1 MRVLFI
7 TSTRIG
13 DAVLSTGLLDYLCKT
28 YQGIEVTVASGVLS
42 APLFRQFPGVRRV
55 IEIKKGSFNSHW
67 IKLWSNTIGTAWD
80 LVVDLRGSA
89 LSYILIT
96 KRRKIIGRPSS
107 GEHRVETLGR
117 LFELSPPPSPRLEI
131 ENYKRE
137 RDLEGIA
144 SHGII
149 GLGVTANWLPKIW
162 PGARFVELADALT
175 KKNGTFENA
184 KVAIFGGPGEEAL
197 AKPILDALGDQAV
210 DFVGNLTITET
221 AAFIKKCKVFV
232 GNDSGLM
239 HMSAALGVPT
249 LGLFGPSMPE
259 HYGPWGPHAHSVRSD
274 ISFQELVQTPQ
285 FDHRKTDNLMQG
297 LSSKKVLKA
306 LEKLVLELSEKGHNW

>member
-1 MRVLFI
+1 M
-7 TSTRIG
+7 
-13 DAVLSTGLLDYLCKT
+13 
-28 YQGIEVTVASGVLS
+28 ASGVLS

-89 LSYILIT
+89 LSYVLIT

-131 ENYKRE
+131 ENYKRD

-184 KVAIFGGPGEEAL
+184 KVAVFGGPGEEAL
-197 AKPILDALGDQAV
+197 ANPILDALGDQAV

-221 AAFIKKCKVFV
+221 AAFLKKCKVFV

-249 LGLFGPSMPE
+249 VGLFGPSMPE
-259 HYGPWGPHAHSVRSD
+259 HYGPWGPHARSVRSD
-274 ISFQELVQTPQ
+274 ISFKELVQTPQ

-306 LEKLVLELSEKGHNW
+306 LEKLVSELSEKGHQW

>member
-42 APLFRQFPGVRRV
+42 APLFRQFPGVCRV

-131 ENYKRE
+131 ENYKRD

-221 AAFIKKCKVFV
+221 AAFLKKCKVFV

-259 HYGPWGPHAHSVRSD
+259 HYGPWGPHARSVRSD
-274 ISFQELVQTPQ
+274 ISFKELVQTPQ

-306 LEKLVLELSEKGHNW
+306 LEKLVSELSEKGHNW

>member
-221 AAFIKKCKVFV
+221 AAFLKKCKVFV

>member
-221 AAFIKKCKVFV
+221 AAFLKKCKVFV

-249 LGLFGPSMPE
+249 VGLFGPSMPE
-259 HYGPWGPHAHSVRSD
+259 HYGPWGPHARSVRSD
-274 ISFQELVQTPQ
+274 ISFKELVQTPQ
-285 FDHRKTDNLMQG
+285 FDHRKTENLMQG

-306 LEKLVLELSEKGHNW
+306 LEKLVSELSEKGHQW

>member
-131 ENYKRE
+131 ENYKSY
-137 RDLEGIA
+137 RDLEAIA

-249 LGLFGPSMPE
+249 VGLFGPSMPE
-259 HYGPWGPHAHSVRSD
+259 HYGPWGPHARSVRSD
-274 ISFQELVQTPQ
+274 ISFKELVQTPQ

>member
-13 DAVLSTGLLDYLCKT
+13 DAVLSTGLLDYLCRT
-28 YQGIEVTVASGVLS
+28 YQGIEVTVASGVLP

-67 IKLWSNTIGTAWD
+67 IKLWSNIIGTAWD

-131 ENYKRE
+131 ENYKRD
-137 RDLEGIA
+137 RGLEGIE
-144 SHGII
+144 SHRII
-149 GLGVTANWLPKIW
+149 GLGVAANWLPKIW

-184 KVAIFGGPGEEAL
+184 KVAVFGGPGEEAL
-197 AKPILDALGDQAV
+197 ANPILDALGDQAV

-221 AAFIKKCKVFV
+221 AAFLKKCKVFV

-259 HYGPWGPHAHSVRSD
+259 HYGPWGPHARSVRSD
-274 ISFQELVQTPQ
+274 ISFKELVQTPQ

-306 LEKLVLELSEKGHNW
+306 LEKLVSELSEKGHQW

>member
-221 AAFIKKCKVFV
+221 AAFLKKCKVFV

-249 LGLFGPSMPE
+249 VGLFGPSMPE
-259 HYGPWGPHAHSVRSD
+259 HYGPWGPHARSVRSD
-274 ISFQELVQTPQ
+274 ISFKELVQTPQ

-306 LEKLVLELSEKGHNW
+306 LEKLALELSEKGHNW

>member
-221 AAFIKKCKVFV
+221 AAFLKKCKVFV

-249 LGLFGPSMPE
+249 VGLFGPSMPE
-259 HYGPWGPHAHSVRSD
+259 HYGPWGPHARSVRSD
-274 ISFQELVQTPQ
+274 ISFKELVQTPQ

>member
-117 LFELSPPPSPRLEI
+117 LFELSPPPPPRLEI
-131 ENYKRE
+131 ENYKRD

-221 AAFIKKCKVFV
+221 AAFLKKCKVFV

-249 LGLFGPSMPE
+249 VGLFGPSMPE
-259 HYGPWGPHAHSVRSD
+259 HYGPWGPHARSVRSD
-274 ISFQELVQTPQ
+274 ISFKELVQTPQ
-285 FDHRKTDNLMQG
+285 FDHRKTENLMQG

-306 LEKLVLELSEKGHNW
+306 LEKLVSELSEKGHQW

>member
-1 MRVLFI
+1 MKVLFI

-28 YQGIEVTVASGVLS
+28 YKGIEVTVASGILS
-42 APLFRQFPGVRRV
+42 APLFRQFPGVRQV
-55 IEIKKGSFNSHW
+55 IEIKKGAFNSHW

-96 KRRKIIGRPSS
+96 KQRKIIGRPSF
-107 GEHRVETLGR
+107 GEHRVQTLGR

-131 ENYKRE
+131 EALKWNRK
-137 RDLEGIA
+137 LEAIP
-144 SHGII
+144 SDGII

-184 KVAIFGGPGEEAL
+184 KVAILGGPGEEAL
-197 AKPILDALGDQAV
+197 ATPILDALGNRALNL
-210 DFVGNLTITET
+210 VGNLTITET
-221 AAFIKKCKVFV
+221 SAFLKKCKVFV

-239 HMSAALGVPT
+239 HMAAALGVPT
-249 LGLFGPSMPE
+249 VGLFGPSMPE
-259 HYGPWGPHAHSVRSD
+259 HYGPWGPHARYVRSD
-274 ISFQELVQTPQ
+274 LSYKELVQTPH
-285 FDHRKTDNLMQG
+285 FDHRKTDNLMQE
-297 LSSKKVLKA
+297 LSTKKVLKA
-306 LEKLVLELSEKGHNW
+306 LEKMVSELSEQGYNW

>member
-13 DAVLSTGLLDYLCKT
+13 DAVLSTGLLDYLFKT
-28 YQGIEVTVASGVLS
+28 YQGIEVTVASGVLP
-42 APLFRQFPGVRRV
+42 APLFRQFSGVSRV

-96 KRRKIIGRPSS
+96 KRRKIIGRPNS

-117 LFELSPPPSPRLEI
+117 LFELSPPPSPRLKI
-131 ENYKRE
+131 ENYKRD

-197 AKPILDALGDQAV
+197 AKPILDALGDQAL

-221 AAFIKKCKVFV
+221 GALLKKCKVFV

-249 LGLFGPSMPE
+249 VGLFGPSMPE
-259 HYGPWGPHAHSVRSD
+259 HYGPWGPHARSVRSD
-274 ISFQELVQTPQ
+274 VSFKDLVQTPQ

-306 LEKLVLELSEKGHNW
+306 LEKLVSELSEKGHQW

>member
-1 MRVLFI
+1 M
-7 TSTRIG
+7 
-13 DAVLSTGLLDYLCKT
+13 
-28 YQGIEVTVASGVLS
+28 ASGVLS
-42 APLFRQFPGVRRV
+42 APLFRQFPGVCRV

-131 ENYKRE
+131 ENYKRD

-221 AAFIKKCKVFV
+221 AAFLKKCKVFV

-259 HYGPWGPHAHSVRSD
+259 HYGPWGPHARSVRSD
-274 ISFQELVQTPQ
+274 ISFKELVQTPQ

-306 LEKLVLELSEKGHNW
+306 LEKLVSELSEKGHNW